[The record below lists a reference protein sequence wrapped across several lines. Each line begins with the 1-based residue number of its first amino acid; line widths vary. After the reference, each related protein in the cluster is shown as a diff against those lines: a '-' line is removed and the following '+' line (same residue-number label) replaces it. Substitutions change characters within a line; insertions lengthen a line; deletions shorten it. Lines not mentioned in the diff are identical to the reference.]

1 MLTYCVTLIALSL
14 FFSPYF
20 YSSMLKNMEKIMDK
34 NDFESEMTMLYKR
47 MKTMRSDFAS
57 KEQQLANYN
66 KECDHIAEQHK
77 IIKSEQ
83 IKAEP
88 ATKKPK
94 IVSIVKKSVF
104 VGTPL
109 DTKSAL
115 RARARASASA
125 TTLSFTSPPSNLE
138 IDSDDSESLEEQ
150 EVV

>member
-83 IKAEP
+83 IKSEP

-115 RARARASASA
+115 RASASA
-125 TTLSFTSPPSNLE
+125 TTLSFTSPPSNFE
-138 IDSDDSESLEEQ
+138 IDSDDSESLEEH

>member
-1 MLTYCVTLIALSL
+1 
-14 FFSPYF
+14 
-20 YSSMLKNMEKIMDK
+20 MD
-34 NDFESEMTMLYKR
+34 NSDFESEMTMLYKR
-47 MKTMRSDFAS
+47 MKSMRSDFAS
-57 KEQQLANYN
+57 KEQHLADYN

-115 RARARASASA
+115 RARASASA

>member
-1 MLTYCVTLIALSL
+1 
-14 FFSPYF
+14 
-20 YSSMLKNMEKIMDK
+20 
-34 NDFESEMTMLYKR
+34 MTVLYKR

-66 KECDHIAEQHK
+66 KECDHIVEQHK
-77 IIKSEQ
+77 IIKSDQ
-83 IKAEP
+83 IKSEP

-115 RARARASASA
+115 RASASA
-125 TTLSFTSPPSNLE
+125 TTLSFTSPPSNFE
-138 IDSDDSESLEEQ
+138 IDSDDSESSEEH